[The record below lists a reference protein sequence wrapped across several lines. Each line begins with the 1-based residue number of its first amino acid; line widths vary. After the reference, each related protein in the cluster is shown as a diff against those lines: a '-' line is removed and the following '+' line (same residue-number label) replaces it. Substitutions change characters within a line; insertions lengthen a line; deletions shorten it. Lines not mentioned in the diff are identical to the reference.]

1 MGWTAGGIF
10 RRWKILSGPS
20 PVRPDFPPD
29 SQGSGGLPGC
39 TGLGRR
45 WWSGVH
51 VRPVIM
57 LPTFPRLDQTR
68 SFSSPGPSCVNQ
80 MAHGEARAVYWSATH
95 THVLSSRLYQMD
107 IVRSL
112 LTRPE

>member
-1 MGWTAGGIF
+1 MGWATGGILVVG
-10 RRWKILSGPS
+10 KSCPAPVPCGPIS
-20 PVRPDFPPD
+20 RLTLKGRAGYRGARGWGVD
-29 SQGSGGLPGC
+29 GGVASTL
-39 TGLGRR
+39 
-45 WWSGVH
+45 
-51 VRPVIM
+51 RPVIM

-80 MAHGEARAVYWSATH
+80 IAHGEAWAVYWSATH

-112 LTRPE
+112 LTRLE